1 MTFEGKYYNGRS
13 SKGMPAQITLRPD
26 GLRID
31 YCADEVTDTVHWE
44 TAGIHQS
51 EFNDAT
57 TLLRYGKFPQQSIS
71 VVDKGFR
78 EALLQC
84 YRGAAFL
91 KSGYNSML
99 RLWASGIAV
108 MALSLLGLL
117 VAFIVWGVPALADR
131 VALYFPQQ
139 YERQLGQQLYTQLLQ
154 GYQVDD
160 AKTAALNGYLSE
172 LDTDLDYPIKAAVV
186 KSDEVNAFAI
196 PGGYMVVY
204 EGIIDKMEHH
214 EELAALVGHELA
226 HIQNRH
232 SLRALTRSLSYYM
245 LASVLFG
252 DISGVAAVLVD
263 NASALR
269 NLEYNRSLELEAD
282 REGLELLRRNEL
294 NLQGAV
300 LLMERLDFGS
310 ESDMLAFVST
320 HPNTGDRIKVLN
332 ELIGD
337 RKQPYKKNPGLERH
351 WESLK
356 GRNKTKGSD
365 TLEQNQTR

>member
-31 YCADEVTDTVHWE
+31 YSADEEVGAVHWE

-78 EALLQC
+78 EALLQY

-91 KSGYNSML
+91 KSGYNSVL
-99 RLWASGIAV
+99 RLGTSGIAV

-117 VAFIVWGVPALADR
+117 VAFVIWGVPALADR
-131 VALYFPQQ
+131 VAMHFPQS
-139 YERQLGQQLYTQLLQ
+139 YERQLGQQLYAKMLQ

-160 AKTAALNGYLSE
+160 EKTAALNEYLNT
-172 LDTDLDYPIKAAVV
+172 LDTGSDYPITAAVV
-186 KSDEVNAFAI
+186 TSDEVNAFAI
-196 PGGYMVVY
+196 PGGYVVVY
-204 EGIIDKMEHH
+204 DGIIDKMEHH
-214 EELAALVGHELA
+214 EELAALLGHELG
-226 HIQNRH
+226 HVQKRH

-245 LASVLFG
+245 LASLLFG

-269 NLEYNRSLELEAD
+269 NLEYSRSLELEAD
-282 REGLELLRRNEL
+282 QEGLELLRRNEL
-294 NLQGAV
+294 NPQGVV
-300 LLMERLDFGS
+300 LLMERLQRAS
-310 ESDMLAFVST
+310 ESEMLTFFST
-320 HPNTGDRIKVLN
+320 HPNTKDRIEALKKQ
-332 ELIGD
+332 IGESE
-337 RKQPYKKNPGLERH
+337 QPYGEHPELEGH
-351 WESLK
+351 WEQLK
-356 GRNKTKGSD
+356 AR
-365 TLEQNQTR
+365 